1 VSKRN
6 CTSAY
11 IVGAA
16 LGDGNLSNPNGRAT
30 RLRITCDSTYPGIA
44 EEIIHSLQ
52 TLFPDNKVS
61 VISHTPTTYF
71 NISVYSNQLDELLPW
86 RVGCGTKF
94 EQNAHVP
101 DWIKADKDFSICCLR
116 GLLHTDGSIYL
127 DRGYTMVNF
136 TNNTVAL
143 AQDVLEL
150 MESLGYKPKF
160 YKAAQKSIYPKYTVR
175 LSRDVDKFLREI
187 NLQKS

>member
-1 VSKRN
+1 VSKRT
-6 CTSAY
+6 CTLAY

-44 EEIIHSLQ
+44 KEIIHSLE

-61 VISHTPTTYF
+61 VILLASTTYF
-71 NISVYSNQLDELLPW
+71 NISVYSNQLNELLPW

-101 DWIKADKDFSICCLR
+101 DWIKTDKAFSISCLR
-116 GLLHTDGSIYL
+116 GLLHTDGSI
-127 DRGYTMVNF
+127 
-136 TNNTVAL
+136 
-143 AQDVLEL
+143 
-150 MESLGYKPKF
+150 
-160 YKAAQKSIYPKYTVR
+160 
-175 LSRDVDKFLREI
+175 
-187 NLQKS
+187 